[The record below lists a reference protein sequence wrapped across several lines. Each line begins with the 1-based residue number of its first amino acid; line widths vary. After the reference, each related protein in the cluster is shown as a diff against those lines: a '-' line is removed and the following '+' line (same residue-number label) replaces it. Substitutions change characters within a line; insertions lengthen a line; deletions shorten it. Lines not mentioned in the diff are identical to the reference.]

1 MSTEQNKINDND
13 EKNKDTLWNTN
24 LINNQKTEENDI
36 KTINM
41 NKEQLFQSF
50 LLFQDFISKNPNLL
64 GENKI
69 NNTIKR
75 KENEAIRDILLQN
88 NDNENNL
95 KFLEEEKT
103 NREQTLSDINNNSTI
118 KFYDEIPIKSTGYNF
133 VELLEKSL
141 AKEEKINQIDK
152 NENYLNTK
160 IIKKTNELL
169 SEKENSKSTNE
180 KTDKNINI
188 INTEKEKK
196 IVGFINEEKEINDI
210 KNNNDIKNEPEL
222 EIKNKN
228 KADIIK
234 KEINQINIVKNNENI
249 NNKDEQLKPDN
260 KLNNGKDIPNLN
272 DENNK
277 VELDE
282 NKFTKLKEEKK
293 EIHKVEL
300 NELENEININNKENI
315 NITNNFNNNKA
326 KKNIDLNIK
335 DNFKK
340 DKLFPEKNL
349 LIAHI
354 ENGSSL
360 NKEKLIKKKIKELQ
374 FFSII

>member
-300 NELENEININNKENI
+300 NELENE
-315 NITNNFNNNKA
+315 T
-326 KKNIDLNIK
+326 
-335 DNFKK
+335 
-340 DKLFPEKNL
+340 
-349 LIAHI
+349 
-354 ENGSSL
+354 
-360 NKEKLIKKKIKELQ
+360 
-374 FFSII
+374 

>member
-300 NELENEININNKENI
+300 NELENEII
-315 NITNNFNNNKA
+315 
-326 KKNIDLNIK
+326 
-335 DNFKK
+335 
-340 DKLFPEKNL
+340 LF
-349 LIAHI
+349 IFI
-354 ENGSSL
+354 
-360 NKEKLIKKKIKELQ
+360 LQ
-374 FFSII
+374 Y

>member
-272 DENNK
+272 D
-277 VELDE
+277 
-282 NKFTKLKEEKK
+282 
-293 EIHKVEL
+293 
-300 NELENEININNKENI
+300 
-315 NITNNFNNNKA
+315 
-326 KKNIDLNIK
+326 
-335 DNFKK
+335 
-340 DKLFPEKNL
+340 
-349 LIAHI
+349 
-354 ENGSSL
+354 
-360 NKEKLIKKKIKELQ
+360 
-374 FFSII
+374 